1 MGMAEEALNC
11 FRLMVDNG
19 FSPNHYTY
27 VGAISAC
34 ATIGDGRA
42 GKEVHGRIYRH
53 EQELSGRVAN
63 CLVNMYGKCGLLN
76 SARLV
81 FDGILKPDLVSWTSI
96 LSCYCQCGEN
106 LEGLKIFM
114 WSRKEGAVVNEF
126 CCASVLGAC
135 AALENLKVG
144 MQIHPL
150 VIKCGLGLDI
160 FVETALINLYAKC
173 GELDSACRAFFE
185 ADKPQLQPWTA
196 LMGGFVQQ
204 GKGREAIDLFH
215 KFHSL
220 GLKPSE
226 RTFSSVLGAFA
237 DTADVEVG
245 KQLHCLILK
254 MGFISFIF
262 VGNSVLDFYSK
273 CGLVEESSKTFEEM
287 HEHDVVSWNALISG
301 HVRLGHH
308 GEAIELL
315 KDMLIKGFEP
325 NLYTY
330 SIILSICGDV
340 PAIEWGKQTHCCI
353 MKPGFES
360 NVVLGSALIDMY
372 AKCGRLSEARKVFD
386 NLITKNL
393 VSWNTMLLGYAQHG
407 FGREAL
413 EIYSIMHRNGI
424 EPNDIT
430 FLGVLS
436 ACGHVGLVEEG
447 WRHFNSMIRDH
458 GIAPRTDH
466 LASLVSL
473 FARKGQTEMAFEFI
487 MSFPMDPGKVVWRCL
502 LSGCKI
508 HKDLAL
514 GRYAAEQ
521 ILSIDP
527 EDTSAHIMLSNIY
540 AEAKMWKEAAQVRK
554 VMKDKDLKKDTGY
567 SWAEFKNKIHY
578 FSASNCIQ
586 FPESN
591 LHEVLD
597 GLTEQLFDAGYVPD
611 SMFLLHCGC

>member
-1 MGMAEEALNC
+1 
-11 FRLMVDNG
+11 
-19 FSPNHYTY
+19 
-27 VGAISAC
+27 
-34 ATIGDGRA
+34 
-42 GKEVHGRIYRH
+42 
-53 EQELSGRVAN
+53 
-63 CLVNMYGKCGLLN
+63 
-76 SARLV
+76 
-81 FDGILKPDLVSWTSI
+81 
-96 LSCYCQCGEN
+96 
-106 LEGLKIFM
+106 
-114 WSRKEGAVVNEF
+114 
-126 CCASVLGAC
+126 
-135 AALENLKVG
+135 
-144 MQIHPL
+144 
-150 VIKCGLGLDI
+150 
-160 FVETALINLYAKC
+160 
-173 GELDSACRAFFE
+173 
-185 ADKPQLQPWTA
+185 
-196 LMGGFVQQ
+196 
-204 GKGREAIDLFH
+204 
-215 KFHSL
+215 
-220 GLKPSE
+220 
-226 RTFSSVLGAFA
+226 
-237 DTADVEVG
+237 
-245 KQLHCLILK
+245 
-254 MGFISFIF
+254 
-262 VGNSVLDFYSK
+262 
-273 CGLVEESSKTFEEM
+273 
-287 HEHDVVSWNALISG
+287 
-301 HVRLGHH
+301 
-308 GEAIELL
+308 
-315 KDMLIKGFEP
+315 
-325 NLYTY
+325 
-330 SIILSICGDV
+330 
-340 PAIEWGKQTHCCI
+340 
-353 MKPGFES
+353 
-360 NVVLGSALIDMY
+360 
-372 AKCGRLSEARKVFD
+372 
-386 NLITKNL
+386 
-393 VSWNTMLLGYAQHG
+393 
-407 FGREAL
+407 
-413 EIYSIMHRNGI
+413 MHRNGI

-514 GRYAAEQ
+514 GRYAAEK